1 MDSFDYFLIAL
12 GIILIVIGLFLF
24 VAGKTD
30 SKIANQVEGFG
41 IKINVSNPSVLLI
54 VMGVGLV
61 LIPRLLPS
69 DASTASQPEATN
81 NPHQNQVTTN
91 NPVNIQQQEP
101 ESVVS
106 IQPEQTE
113 TLSQQPIQRKFFPE
127 GNWVLAQYEE
137 NGIDL
142 SYMIAGNAT
151 FSKRSHDKQSWQ
163 FQMQSVDM
171 WGNPLFYNYQGNI
184 TATSSGYL
192 IETET
197 SNDPAFIRQAPVNLV
212 MKMDPSG
219 LLHIEYVFNGSQII
233 MHFAR

>member
-1 MDSFDYFLIAL
+1 MDSFDYFLIVL
-12 GIILIVIGLFLF
+12 GIILIIIGLFLF

-54 VMGVGLV
+54 IMGVGLV

-69 DASTASQPEATN
+69 STSTESLPVVMN
-81 NPHQNQVTTN
+81 NPNQNRVTTN
-91 NPVNIQQQEP
+91 SPVKNEQREP

-106 IQPEQTE
+106 AQPEQTQ
-113 TLSQQPIQRKFFPE
+113 SNQPIQRKFFPE

-142 SYMIAGNAT
+142 SYMISGNAT
-151 FSKRSHDKQSWQ
+151 FSQRSHDKQSWQ

-171 WGNPLFYNYQGNI
+171 WGNPLFYDYQGNI
-184 TATSSGYL
+184 SATANGYL
-192 IETET
+192 IETEM

-219 LLHIEYVFNGSQII
+219 LLHLEYVFNGSQII